1 MDSGRVAGENR
12 PLVNPYQHT
21 FSSIQGAFSVVS
33 GYTCGL
39 EQVSC
44 AFHEKGNFVLLKGLG
59 DLAKMGGVLKQAK
72 DMMANM
78 EAMKEKLGEEQIEA
92 SAGGGMV
99 TVLMSGKIEVL
110 SVKIDPEIANTDDLE
125 MLETLV
131 RAAVN
136 EASLKAKDMV
146 KEKMAEMTGGLDI
159 PGLT

>member
-1 MDSGRVAGENR
+1 
-12 PLVNPYQHT
+12 
-21 FSSIQGAFSVVS
+21 
-33 GYTCGL
+33 
-39 EQVSC
+39 
-44 AFHEKGNFVLLKGLG
+44 LLKGLG
-59 DLAKMGGVLKQAK
+59 DLAKMGGMLKQAK

-99 TVLMSGKIEVL
+99 TVVMSGKMEVL
-110 SVKIDPEIANTDDLE
+110 SVKIDPEIANTDDLK

-131 RAAVN
+131 RAAIN

>member
-1 MDSGRVAGENR
+1 
-12 PLVNPYQHT
+12 
-21 FSSIQGAFSVVS
+21 
-33 GYTCGL
+33 
-39 EQVSC
+39 
-44 AFHEKGNFVLLKGLG
+44 
-59 DLAKMGGVLKQAK
+59 MGGVLKQAK

-99 TVLMSGKIEVL
+99 TVVMSGKMEVL

-136 EASLKAKDMV
+136 EASLKAKEMV